1 MDTLLRNA
9 RRKLSQG
16 LLFWREAGEG
26 IPIVLLHGNWYES
39 SQWVEVMESLA
50 PNFHCFAPDLLGFGE
65 SERPNIHYSIDLE
78 VECLAEFC
86 QALKLGKVYLLGD
99 SLGAWVGASY
109 ALKYPEQVRGLIL
122 LAPEGVNIEGQEQNC
137 QKMRQL
143 IQRQPLFFK
152 ILRSLRF
159 LTKLFGLDKKIEQD
173 WQTRQMLLQNP
184 TASQLLFQRQQPE
197 IEAELLNDSLGKL
210 EIPVLVLQGG
220 KDTPDALA
228 RSQAYSK
235 LIPQAELKIIAHA
248 ENNIPQ
254 ACVGLVAG
262 DVRDF
267 ITKTF

>member
-26 IPIVLLHGNWYES
+26 IPVVLLHGSWCES
-39 SQWVEVMESLA
+39 SQWVEVMESLPA
-50 PNFHCFAPDLLGFGE
+50 KFHCFAPDLLGFGE
-65 SERPNIHYSIDLE
+65 SEKPNIHYSID
-78 VECLAEFC
+78 VQVQCIAEFC
-86 QALKLGKVYLLGD
+86 QALKLEKVYLLGD
-99 SLGAWVGASY
+99 SLGAWVAASY
-109 ALKYPEQVRGLIL
+109 ALKYPEQVHGLIL
-122 LAPEGVNIEGQEQNC
+122 LTPEGVNIEGQEQNC

-143 IQRQPLFFK
+143 IQRPPIFFK

-159 LTKLFGLDKKIEQD
+159 LTKLFGLDKTIEQD

-184 TASQLLFQRQQPE
+184 TASQLLFQRKQPE
-197 IEAELLNDSLGKL
+197 IESELLNNSLGKL
-210 EIPVLVLQGG
+210 QIPVLILQGG

-248 ENNIPQ
+248 ESNLPQ
-254 ACVGLVAG
+254 SCVGIVVG
-262 DVRDF
+262 EIKEF
-267 ITKTF
+267 IN

>member
-1 MDTLLRNA
+1 
-9 RRKLSQG
+9 
-16 LLFWREAGEG
+16 
-26 IPIVLLHGNWYES
+26 
-39 SQWVEVMESLA
+39 
-50 PNFHCFAPDLLGFGE
+50 
-65 SERPNIHYSIDLE
+65 LE